1 MAAQPRHPAECSHRP
16 GSALLH
22 SKSEQRW
29 QLPAPLPDPEA
40 FLSSLGPDLARQLP
54 LELAVILHRRGHDT
68 AAAIEALL
76 NPPAAPSA
84 RHHFS
89 DLAVAVNRLISC
101 CKAGE
106 AVAICGDYDADG
118 MTSTALLVGV
128 LQRLGARPLAAIPSR
143 QQDGYGLNCAMVQ
156 RLADQHIRLLV
167 TVDNGIAA
175 ADALQLAQELGV
187 EVILTDHH
195 SLPAEL
201 PPYLALLHP
210 AVTPAN
216 SPFRGL
222 AGVGLAYVLAA
233 DLCRQLQR
241 KDCLQV
247 ALDLFCIGTI
257 ADMAPLMGVNRRWLL
272 DGLPQLAS
280 SALPGL
286 QALRQLAGLGEAE
299 IDAQAVGFQI
309 APRINAVGRLGDPTL
324 VVELLTT
331 DDAELAL
338 ERARDCEALNRQRR
352 ELCQAIEAEALAL
365 IEADGPRISP
375 FLLLAQGHWH
385 HGVIGIV
392 AARLM
397 ERFGLPVALLA
408 GEGNGLLRASVRAP
422 RGFAVD
428 GALGACAE
436 LLERYGGHPAAGG
449 FTVRAERV
457 SALHGQLNQ
466 LAEHWLEQLAG
477 SPAVEPEVLLPLQR
491 IDRQFWQALQ
501 RLEPFG
507 IGNPQP
513 LFWSGGCLVT
523 SQKLLRGG
531 HLQIQLR
538 QGDTEL
544 RAIAWRWTGEAN
556 LPAVVDVAYRL
567 RLDNWQGKERLQL
580 ELQAVRGSALGADG
594 NGVVV
599 LQRRN
604 RRYWCHRQGT
614 MLVIRNSD
622 GVEIRRPAP
631 HGSGSPLPTSANP
644 DPRQPSSANPVSSTP
659 RSGGAVSGGQ
669 VSCGPEE
676 SPSDSPSDDQT
687 TMDKATMDQT
697 AMDQTVMD
705 QTPMDHPYVRALIQ
719 EAAMALGLAA

>member
-1 MAAQPRHPAECSHRP
+1 
-16 GSALLH
+16 L
-22 SKSEQRW
+22 
-29 QLPAPLPDPEA
+29 
-40 FLSSLGPDLARQLP
+40 LSSFGPELAEQLP
-54 LELAVILHRRGHDT
+54 LELAVLLHRRGFGT

-76 NPPAAPSA
+76 DPPAAPSA
-84 RHHFS
+84 RRHFA
-89 DLAVAVNRLISC
+89 DLAAAVKRLISC

-143 QQDGYGLNCAMVQ
+143 QDDGYGLNCSMVQ
-156 RLADQHIRLLV
+156 RLADQGVRLLV

-175 ADALQLAQELGV
+175 AEALQLAQELGV

-195 SLPAEL
+195 TLPAEL
-201 PPYLALLHP
+201 PPFLALLHP

-233 DLCRQLQR
+233 DLCRQLKRQ
-241 KDCLQV
+241 DCLQV
-247 ALDLFCIGTI
+247 ALNLFCIGTI
-257 ADMAPLMGVNRRWLL
+257 ADMAPLIGVNRRWLL
-272 DGLPQLAS
+272 DGLPQLAHS
-280 SALPGL
+280 SLPGL
-286 QALRQLAGLGEAE
+286 QALRQLAGLGESGL
-299 IDAQAVGFQI
+299 DAQAVGFQI
-309 APRINAVGRLGDPTL
+309 APRINAVGRLGDPSL

-331 DDAELAL
+331 EDEELAL

-428 GALGACAE
+428 AALTACSE

-449 FTVRAERV
+449 FTVKAERV

-466 LAEHWLEQLAG
+466 LAEHWIEQQAG

-491 IDRQFWQALQ
+491 IDYQFWQALQ

-513 LFWSGGCLVT
+513 LFWSSGCVVC

-531 HLQIQLR
+531 HLQVQLR

-544 RAIAWRWTGEAN
+544 RAIAWRWAGDAK

-567 RLDNWQGKERLQL
+567 RLDSWQGKQRLQL
-580 ELQAVRGSALGADG
+580 ELQALRGSALGADG

-604 RRYWCHRQGT
+604 RRYWCHRQGE

-631 HGSGSPLPTSANP
+631 KSGAGISPDIPNLTTSKPTASNAASSNATLANAASNDAP
-644 DPRQPSSANPVSSTP
+644 STNTPSSNAAPTNTSSPNAASTNTGSSNTTSSNTALANAASSNT
-659 RSGGAVSGGQ
+659 
-669 VSCGPEE
+669 E
-676 SPSDSPSDDQT
+676 SSDLSSDSSIASEQALVNQQT
-687 TMDKATMDQT
+687 TGEADDTL
-697 AMDQTVMD
+697 
-705 QTPMDHPYVRALIQ
+705 DHPYVRALLH

>member
-1 MAAQPRHPAECSHRP
+1 
-16 GSALLH
+16 
-22 SKSEQRW
+22 
-29 QLPAPLPDPEA
+29 
-40 FLSSLGPDLARQLP
+40 LP
-54 LELAVILHRRGHDT
+54 LELAVLLHRRGYGT

-76 NPPAAPSA
+76 DPPAAPSA
-84 RHHFS
+84 RRHFA
-89 DLAVAVNRLISC
+89 DLAAAVKRLISC

-106 AVAICGDYDADG
+106 SVAICGDYDADG

-143 QQDGYGLNCAMVQ
+143 QDDGYGLNRSMVQ
-156 RLADQHIRLLV
+156 RLADQGVRLLV

-175 ADALQLAQELGV
+175 AEALQLAQELAV

-201 PPYLALLHP
+201 PPFLALLHP

-233 DLCRQLQR
+233 DLCRQLKR

-247 ALDLFCIGTI
+247 ALNLFCIGTI
-257 ADMAPLMGVNRRWLL
+257 ADMAPLIGVNRRWLL
-272 DGLPQLAS
+272 DGLPQLAHS
-280 SALPGL
+280 SLPGL
-286 QALRQLAGLGEAE
+286 QALRQLAGLGESGL
-299 IDAQAVGFQI
+299 DAQAVGFQI
-309 APRINAVGRLGDPTL
+309 APRINAVGRLGDPSL

-331 DDAELAL
+331 EDEEFAL
-338 ERARDCEALNRQRR
+338 ERAQDCEALNRQRR

-365 IEADGPRISP
+365 IEADGTHSSP

-397 ERFGLPVALLA
+397 ERYGLPVALLA

-428 GALGACAE
+428 AALAACSG

-449 FTVRAERV
+449 FTVKAERV

-466 LAEHWLEQLAG
+466 LAEHWIERQAG
-477 SPAVEPEVLLPLQR
+477 SPAVEPEVLLPLER
-491 IDRQFWQALQ
+491 IDYQFWQALQ

-513 LFWSGGCLVT
+513 LFWSSGCLVS

-531 HLQIQLR
+531 HLQVQLR

-544 RAIAWRWTGEAN
+544 RGIAWRWAGDAK

-567 RLDNWQGKERLQL
+567 RLDNWQGKQRLQL
-580 ELQAVRGSALGADG
+580 ELQALRGSALGADG

-604 RRYWCHRQGT
+604 RRYWCHRQGE

-622 GVEIRRPAP
+622 GAEIRRPAP
-631 HGSGSPLPTSANP
+631 KASADISSNNSNSATSN
-644 DPRQPSSANPVSSTP
+644 STTSKP
-659 RSGGAVSGGQ
+659 AATGEA
-669 VSCGPEE
+669 
-676 SPSDSPSDDQT
+676 DD
-687 TMDKATMDQT
+687 A
-697 AMDQTVMD
+697 
-705 QTPMDHPYVRALIQ
+705 MDHPYVRALLH